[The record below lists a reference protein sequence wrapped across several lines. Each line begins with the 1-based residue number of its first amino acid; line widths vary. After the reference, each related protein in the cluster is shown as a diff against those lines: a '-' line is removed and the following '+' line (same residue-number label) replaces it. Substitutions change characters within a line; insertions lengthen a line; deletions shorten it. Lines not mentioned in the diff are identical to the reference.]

1 MTHPNGRSFAVVFKL
16 ATTLLVR
23 NRRIQLF
30 WGALL
35 LPFALMLLARLIA
48 PAATGA
54 GAGGWA
60 VPLTQ
65 SLYFQL
71 LIPVMA
77 LVMGTDIVASE
88 IDHRTLVYLVTTPTA
103 RGAILTGKFAS
114 FYLLTA
120 LPTALALFCW
130 SLLGGGVAGGG
141 IPTALNLVAAS
152 LLAILAYGGLF
163 TLLGVILRR
172 AILPG
177 IAFVFGWEGVVQY
190 FPGITQKFTVIHW
203 VKSLL
208 PPSASRG
215 SFLIWQL
222 EPSSRGQ
229 SVGVLLL
236 LGLISVAV
244 AAWIFSLR
252 EYPQTEDR

>member
-1 MTHPNGRSFAVVFKL
+1 MTHSHRRSFAVVFRL

-54 GAGGWA
+54 GASGWA

-103 RGAILTGKFAS
+103 REAILTGKFAS

-141 IPTALNLVAAS
+141 IPAALNLVAAS

-163 TLLGVILRR
+163 TLLGAILRR

-222 EPSSRGQ
+222 EPSSRVQ
-229 SVGVLLL
+229 SVGVLSL
-236 LGLISVAV
+236 LGLISVAA

-252 EYPQTEDR
+252 EYPQSEDR